1 MVRAAT
7 LRSRAAKGQAAD
19 APPCEED
26 ECAAATGKDRVPCK
40 GIVNLGNTCFF
51 NSVLQNL
58 VRTGDFVARV
68 HDPEPESVAGADE
81 GDGDDIDA
89 GPLTDALS
97 TFFRTMCV
105 AEGRKAAGNVRP
117 TELFN
122 ELIRQSPRYKGY
134 QQHDAHELLTT
145 MLDLVRMEERKR
157 LQKFAEDRQLA
168 AAAPADEGATE
179 TTAASSA
186 TASSEG
192 CEGKALADE
201 KDIATKPK
209 RKKPPET
216 FVEVIFGGQT
226 RSTIKCKRCSYE
238 SVTYEPFIDLSLPI
252 VEAARAAAAVGPK
265 EAELSKREKKKQLE
279 RERAEKQR
287 EKKEARRKAS
297 ARAEGEV
304 EEEWTGVGSADEACG
319 GKSALEKKAKKKAL
333 SKHEK
338 RMEVARIKAE
348 KIAAARRRRRQ
359 QESSEESSEGLS
371 GGGEEEPDFAAEG
384 AENDAI
390 VGKGEAG
397 ETTAG
402 VCEAEEDEEN
412 LARDDA
418 KTLTGSG
425 VANEGD
431 DSHDCAAA
439 EGGAGRLG
447 QAMARDGG
455 VGGREDEEAEAAADG
470 DKDGVGGSA
479 DGDKDG
485 VGGCADEDGVGDRS
499 LPSGAV
505 TAPGAK
511 AVASSGCAD
520 EDGVSDGASAE
531 VACVEEVC
539 VEEVCVEEACV
550 EAVCGADEAIGAR
563 DADACDTACV
573 PCAGTDE
580 MEEQGPEPG
589 PGGDAGAL
597 APDGS
602 VNGDVDADHLA
613 DELDDLSLTGAGQKT
628 LEPVERPL
636 ESEGPVGRVVARAPT
651 GKLVDAEAECRSR
664 GVGAAVR
671 AGLCEAGSVMEGFRE
686 YTKVEVLEGD
696 NLYACEACT
705 RAFRAAGEEQARRLR
720 RPMNGSASVNGS
732 SEAVNGGSE
741 GEEQARRLRR
751 PCPAGNE
758 SDGEEAEDEGSDGE
772 QEAVRAEVRSPAVK
786 QALLWKL
793 PQVG

>member
-7 LRSRAAKGQAAD
+7 LRSRAAKGQAAE
-19 APPCEED
+19 APPCEDD
-26 ECAAATGKDRVPCK
+26 ECAAATAKDRVPCK

-68 HDPEPESVAGADE
+68 HDPEPESAAGADE

-89 GPLTDALS
+89 GPLTDALAA
-97 TFFRTMCV
+97 FFRTMCA

-192 CEGKALADE
+192 CEGRAVADE

-216 FVEVIFGGQT
+216 FVEVVFGGQT

-297 ARAEGEV
+297 ARAEGDV
-304 EEEWTGVGSADEACG
+304 EQEGTGIGSADEACG
-319 GKSALEKKAKKKAL
+319 GKGALGKKAKKKAL

-348 KIAAARRRRRQ
+348 KIAAARMRRRK
-359 QESSEESSEGLS
+359 QESSEESSEGQS
-371 GGGEEEPDFAAEG
+371 SGGEEEPDSAAER
-384 AENDAI
+384 AESDAMF
-390 VGKGEAG
+390 GHGEA
-397 ETTAG
+397 EDTAERL
-402 VCEAEEDEEN
+402 CEAEEDHEK
-412 LARDDA
+412 LARQDA

-425 VANEGD
+425 VANEGE
-431 DSHDCAAA
+431 DSQDCAAA
-439 EGGAGRLG
+439 EAGAGRQG
-447 QAMARDGG
+447 QAMAREGA
-455 VGGREDEEAEAAADG
+455 VGGREDEEAEAAGHG
-470 DKDGVGGSA
+470 DKDF
-479 DGDKDG
+479 
-485 VGGCADEDGVGDRS
+485 VGGCPEEDGVSGRS

-505 TAPGAK
+505 TK
-511 AVASSGCAD
+511 AGSKVVVSAGCAD
-520 EDGVSDGASAE
+520 EDGVSDGDSAE
-531 VACVEEVC
+531 EA
-539 VEEVCVEEACV
+539 CVEEAC
-550 EAVCGADEAIGAR
+550 AADEAIGAR
-563 DADACDTACV
+563 GADACHTVGV
-573 PCAGTDE
+573 PCARTDA
-580 MEEQGPEPG
+580 MEEQEVEQGSRDDDAEGPSP
-589 PGGDAGAL
+589 L
-597 APDGS
+597 VS
-602 VNGDVDADHLA
+602 SRGDVDADQVA
-613 DELDDLSLTGAGQKT
+613 AELEQLGLSRDGQAT
-628 LEPVERPL
+628 LEPLEPL
-636 ESEGPVGRVVARAPT
+636 ESLESQGPVERVGRAPT
-651 GKLVDAEAECRSR
+651 GKPVDAEAECRSR

-671 AGLCEAGSVMEGFRE
+671 AGLVEAGSVMEGFRE

-705 RAFRAAGEEQARRLR
+705 RAFRGAGEEQARRLR
-720 RPMNGSASVNGS
+720 R
-732 SEAVNGGSE
+732 
-741 GEEQARRLRR
+741 Q
-751 PCPAGNE
+751 CPATK
-758 SDGEEAEDEGSDGE
+758 DMDAVEEDDEGSDGE
-772 QEAVRAEVRSPAVK
+772 EEAVCAEVRSPAVK